1 MKEISVKNKD
11 TLIQVIN
18 NILTSGSREL
28 RLKIEANSILFNNL
42 LNLKILA
49 KITKQSGIVL
59 KLETSSARGSEM
71 ISKLWKSQKE
81 EEYSPLIEEEPVK
94 ERVIEKKKFE
104 MNLPKLNFNLKEN
117 TFLPIALG
125 VIAVFFIGGYFF
137 INSRLSANVDIK
149 VGAER
154 FVKSFEVKLSTL
166 TNTDIEKKTLRVES
180 LSRTYTATK
189 EIETTGKTD
198 TGVKSDGEVK
208 FQNKTDSDIV
218 LKAGTKLTLDD
229 PKEELVYE
237 LSETVTVPKRT
248 LVSSA
253 PEKYTFGEEVGK
265 AKASN
270 TGSNYNISSG
280 KTLIVSG
287 HKSTELVATVSSSFE
302 GGIKKTTA
310 SVDDKDLTNLSAA
323 SLDEFKSNFKIESS
337 DSKVI
342 LKNSQV
348 FSVTKETF
356 DGKLTEPKDKLKVTQ
371 EITVTSLAYD
381 QNEALSFVKASI
393 KSLIPDGF
401 ELYGKDLQVE
411 FNILGNTDK
420 TVLNSREADAQLTV
434 RSYKIPVFDEKKI
447 KNDLAGKSLDEVQ
460 SYLTKL
466 DNVINYDIELNYN
479 IPFVKNLPKDVSKI
493 NVTITRQ

>member
-1 MKEISVKNKD
+1 MKEIIIKNND
-11 TLIQVIN
+11 TLIQIIN
-18 NILTSGSREL
+18 TILTSGSREL
-28 RLKIEANSILFNNL
+28 RVKIEDNSILFKNL

-49 KITKQSGIVL
+49 KISKQSGIVL
-59 KLETSSARGSEM
+59 KLETSSAKGSEM
-71 ISKLWKSQKE
+71 ISKLWKTQKE
-81 EEYSPLIEEEPVK
+81 EEYPAFKEEEPSK
-94 ERVIEKKKFE
+94 EIIIEKKKFE
-104 MNLPKLNFNLKEN
+104 MNLPKINFKDN
-117 TFLPIALG
+117 TFLPITLG
-125 VIAVFFIGGYFF
+125 VLAVVMIGGYFF
-137 INSRLSANVDIK
+137 ISSRLSANIDIK

-166 TNTDIEKKTLRVES
+166 SNTDIEKKILRVES
-180 LSRTYTATK
+180 ISKVYPVTK
-189 EIETTGKTD
+189 EIETTGKID
-198 TGVKSDGEVK
+198 AGVKSNGEVK

-218 LKAGTKLTLDD
+218 LKVGTKLTLDD

-237 LSETVTVPKRT
+237 LSETITIPKRT

-253 PEKYTFGEEVGK
+253 PEKYTYGEEVGK

-280 KTLIVSG
+280 KTLIISG
-287 HKSTELVATVSSSFE
+287 HKTTELVATVSSSFE

-310 SVDDKDLTNLSAA
+310 SVDDKDLIAVSSAA
-323 SLDEFKSNFKIESS
+323 LDEFKSNFKSESL
-337 DSKVI
+337 DSKIV

-348 FSVTKETF
+348 FTVTKQTF
-356 DGKLTEPKDKLKVTQ
+356 DGKLTEPKDKIKVTQ

-401 ELYGKDLQVE
+401 ELYGKDLQIE

-420 TVLNSREADAQLTV
+420 TVLNSKEADTQLTV

-447 KNDLAGKSLDEVQ
+447 KNDLSGKSLDEVQ
-460 SYLTKL
+460 VYLAKL

-479 IPFVKNLPKDVSKI
+479 IPFVKNLPKDVSKL